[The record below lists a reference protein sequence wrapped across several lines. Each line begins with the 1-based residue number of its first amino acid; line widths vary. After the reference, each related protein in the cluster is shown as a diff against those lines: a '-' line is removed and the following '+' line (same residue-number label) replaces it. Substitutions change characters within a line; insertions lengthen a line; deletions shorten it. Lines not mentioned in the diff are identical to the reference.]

1 MSLAVLA
8 AVALSSQNPKIDD
21 VLQSNFRSA
30 TFTAVVG
37 SASQAELQKINK
49 DFAQSYRFKSM
60 EVWMKEPFKIRMES
74 KVDDSDILM
83 VINGAVRKLSIPK
96 ARLSQKFDLS
106 KEPGKRQTAL
116 DFGLLTP
123 SLFANFFDAAFVRT
137 ERRTNELVFDL
148 TYAPPLNKDKSRHRV
163 WIDPTKKVMTKRQW
177 YANRGGHL
185 MATFDYKD
193 FTQVGGVWLPTTI
206 SVTNADNKLAGTTN
220 YRNLKVNVSI
230 DDAQFAVN

>member
-8 AVALSSQNPKIDD
+8 AVALSAQDPKIDD
-21 VLQSNFRSA
+21 YVQSNFRSA
-30 TFTAVVG
+30 TFTAAVG
-37 SASQAELQKINK
+37 SATQTELQKINK

-60 EVWMKEPFKIRMES
+60 DVWMKEPFKIRMES

-83 VINGAVRKLSIPK
+83 VINGPVRKLSVPK
-96 ARLSQKFDLS
+96 ARLSQRFDLS

-116 DFGLLTP
+116 DFGILTP
-123 SLFANFFDAAFVRT
+123 ALFEGFFQAKFVRT
-137 ERRTNELVFDL
+137 ERRTEELVFDL

-163 WIDPTKKVMTKRQW
+163 WIDPAKKMMTKRQW
-177 YANRGGHL
+177 YANKGGYL

-193 FTQVGGVWLPTTI
+193 PVNVAGVWMPTTI

-220 YRNLKVNVSI
+220 YRNLKVNTSI
-230 DDAQFAVN
+230 DDTKFAVN